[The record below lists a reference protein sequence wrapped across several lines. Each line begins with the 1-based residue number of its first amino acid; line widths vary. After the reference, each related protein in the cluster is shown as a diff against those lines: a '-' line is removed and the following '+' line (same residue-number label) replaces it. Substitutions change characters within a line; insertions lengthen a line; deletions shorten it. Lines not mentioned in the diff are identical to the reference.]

1 MTEAEFRIALAW
13 GMGVCAFMIV
23 VSLARY
29 RQRGTSAYI
38 QAASYA
44 VMGALLYAIR
54 LGLSQPVQ
62 IAIGVVLAALFV
74 ADFVS
79 RSGYGPR
86 EPKS

>member
-1 MTEAEFRIALAW
+1 MTESEFRNALAW

-54 LGLSQPVQ
+54 LGLAQPVQ

>member
-1 MTEAEFRIALAW
+1 MTEAEFRNALAW

-44 VMGALLYAIR
+44 VMGALLYAVR
-54 LGLSQPVQ
+54 AGSSQSAQVALGG
-62 IAIGVVLAALFV
+62 ALALLFV
-74 ADFVS
+74 ADFVA
-79 RSGYGPR
+79 RSGYGPK

>member
-1 MTEAEFRIALAW
+1 MTEAEFRNALAW

-38 QAASYA
+38 QAASFA

-54 LGLSQPVQ
+54 IEFDRRLQ
-62 IAIGVVLAALFV
+62 IAFGVVLGALFV

-79 RSGYGPR
+79 RSGYGPK